1 METILIGIILF
12 LVLVLLVAVP
22 AILFLQFR
30 KRQGNTSDFSTA
42 LQNLTQAVQQSQ
54 TLVATLTEKV
64 SHLEPVTQTVSSV
77 QIELR
82 GLSEKIS
89 QVEQQQTAANQ
100 GIGNLAS
107 GLVQTGANITATVSD
122 AQQRATTSLHQVSTG
137 LVGELAKIQQESGT
151 ALAELKTLAS
161 GLTESTS
168 VIRNELARAKN
179 DLTELQT
186 NAKARQEL
194 EIRTSESIRRLE
206 AIIAGTQSK
215 GSAGENIL
223 ELVFAKLPV
232 EWQVR
237 NFQVGGKSVEFGLR
251 LPNNLILPID
261 SKWAATN
268 LLEQFV
274 TTNDVKE
281 QRKLKTDIEN
291 VIRKKAREIEKY
303 IDPSVTVTF
312 GVAVIPDAI
321 YDLCSGIQ
329 TDVFKMNVVLVSYS
343 MFIPY
348 LLLVFQTML
357 KTDQSIDLQ
366 KLDAHLQ
373 TVQNSIKI
381 LQDELDGRFSRAIT
395 MLNNSR
401 DEMRA
406 HISKVGS
413 SLTSL
418 QISTPASNVPPA
430 LPKRSA

>member
-168 VIRNELARAKN
+168 VIRNELARAK
-179 DLTELQT
+179 
-186 NAKARQEL
+186 K
-194 EIRTSESIRRLE
+194 
-206 AIIAGTQSK
+206 
-215 GSAGENIL
+215 
-223 ELVFAKLPV
+223 
-232 EWQVR
+232 
-237 NFQVGGKSVEFGLR
+237 
-251 LPNNLILPID
+251 
-261 SKWAATN
+261 
-268 LLEQFV
+268 
-274 TTNDVKE
+274 
-281 QRKLKTDIEN
+281 
-291 VIRKKAREIEKY
+291 
-303 IDPSVTVTF
+303 
-312 GVAVIPDAI
+312 
-321 YDLCSGIQ
+321 
-329 TDVFKMNVVLVSYS
+329 
-343 MFIPY
+343 
-348 LLLVFQTML
+348 
-357 KTDQSIDLQ
+357 
-366 KLDAHLQ
+366 
-373 TVQNSIKI
+373 
-381 LQDELDGRFSRAIT
+381 
-395 MLNNSR
+395 
-401 DEMRA
+401 
-406 HISKVGS
+406 
-413 SLTSL
+413 
-418 QISTPASNVPPA
+418 
-430 LPKRSA
+430 